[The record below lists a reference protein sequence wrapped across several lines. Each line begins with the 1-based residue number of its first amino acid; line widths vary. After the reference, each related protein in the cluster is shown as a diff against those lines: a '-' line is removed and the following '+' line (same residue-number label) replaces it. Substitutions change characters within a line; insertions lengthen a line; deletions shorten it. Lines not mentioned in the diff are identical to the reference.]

1 MKKFFVVAVMCLT
14 GLAQAQAPASPAP
27 TPGTPAKKELVSK
40 VLSLQQKGI
49 EQMAQQWAELPAL
62 RLMQQASLVLQT
74 RIAPEKREAT
84 AKLIQQELNKYVAD
98 VVPLVRSQ
106 AVKLAPSTIGA
117 LMEEKFTED
126 ELKQLITIMES
137 PVNRKM
143 MQLTGEIQKSLQ
155 EKLVAQNRFSV
166 DPKIKALE
174 QAIAK
179 HLGLPAAPAAPV
191 GAASGAKTGAP
202 KN

>member
-1 MKKFFVVAVMCLT
+1 
-14 GLAQAQAPASPAP
+14 
-27 TPGTPAKKELVSK
+27 
-40 VLSLQQKGI
+40 
-49 EQMAQQWAELPAL
+49 
-62 RLMQQASLVLQT
+62 MQQASLVLQT

-106 AVKLAPSTIGA
+106 AVKLAPSTVGA

-155 EKLVAQNRFSV
+155 EKLVAQNRLSV

-179 HLGLPAAPAAPV
+179 HLGLPGAPATPV